1 MIRFFDFLFSFSAL
15 IILLPILILI
25 FLIGLLHNG
34 SPLFMQQRVGYRQ
47 NLFLLIK
54 FRTLPIDTKS
64 VPTHHLDQSMI
75 TPYGNF
81 LRTTK
86 LDELPQLI
94 NVLKGDM
101 SIVGPRP
108 CLATQLKLKNERE
121 KREIYKFKPGITGI
135 AQMRGID
142 MQKPKLL
149 AKIDSKMIKKLNLYN
164 YFYYIFK
171 TLEVIIKP

>member
-86 LDELPQLI
+86 LDELPQ
-94 NVLKGDM
+94 
-101 SIVGPRP
+101 
-108 CLATQLKLKNERE
+108 
-121 KREIYKFKPGITGI
+121 
-135 AQMRGID
+135 
-142 MQKPKLL
+142 
-149 AKIDSKMIKKLNLYN
+149 
-164 YFYYIFK
+164 
-171 TLEVIIKP
+171 